1 MLKVKKMPLAQRL
14 NAMEQLWES
23 FSPEPEKLPSPQWH
37 KEVLAQ
43 RRQEINQGTA
53 QFISLAQ
60 LRKRLSK

>member
-1 MLKVKKMPLAQRL
+1 
-14 NAMEQLWES
+14 LWES

-43 RRQEINQGTA
+43 RRQEIDQGTA
-53 QFISLAQ
+53 KFISLAQ